1 MTDTEP
7 TAPRPVDLRAAT
19 MATYVA
25 FAGCGM
31 LLASG
36 LARLPQLRDDL
47 RLDTGQLGAILLA
60 GAAGALVSRP
70 FAGRVVTRLGQG
82 RTVAWMSAAS
92 CVALVLIGLSDVAG
106 VAFLITG
113 LLLFG
118 FFSSSWDVAMNIQG
132 TVVERRLGR
141 SIMPRFHAGYSIGT
155 VLGALL
161 GAVMIQLDVPVPLH
175 LIIVAVAV
183 AAVLPYAVRAF
194 LSDERPSTSDN
205 ARPHNTLRYWREPR
219 TLMIGVF
226 VLAAGF
232 SEGAGNDWTGVSF
245 VDGYHASPALGTVA
259 YATFLAAMTATRW
272 FGLRLL
278 DAFGRVTV
286 LRIQGAVAV
295 LGLLLFVFAPVV
307 PLAFLGAALW
317 GVGVAFGYPVG
328 MSAAAD
334 DPAHA
339 AGRVTVASSVAKIAS
354 FAGPPLLGLLGDHV
368 TILRALLAV
377 AALQVVALCLAQAT
391 RPLARSATGA
401 STTSE
406 DRSNAG
412 GRPALP

>member
-1 MTDTEP
+1 MTTAEP
-7 TAPRPVDLRAAT
+7 AAPRPAAVRAAT
-19 MATYVA
+19 TATYIA
-25 FAGCGM
+25 FAGCGV
-31 LLASG
+31 LLSSW
-36 LARLPQLRDDL
+36 LARIPQIRDDL

-70 FAGRVVTRLGQG
+70 FSGRVVNRLGQR

-92 CVALVLIGLSDVAG
+92 SVALVMIGLSDRLGVPLLVA
-106 VAFLITG
+106 G

-155 VLGALL
+155 VAGALL
-161 GAVMIQLDVPVPLH
+161 GAAMVQLDVPVAVH
-175 LIIVAVAV
+175 LTLVAIAM
-183 AAVLPYAVRAF
+183 AAVLPYAVGGF
-194 LSDERPSTSDN
+194 LPDELPSTSDN
-205 ARPHNTLRYWREPR
+205 PRPHRTLRYWLEPR

-232 SEGAGNDWTGVSF
+232 SEGAGNDWTGVSL
-245 VDGYHASPALGTVA
+245 VDGYHTPPALGTVA

-272 FGLRLL
+272 FGPRLL
-278 DAFGRVTV
+278 DTFGRVIV
-286 LRIQGAVAV
+286 LRIQGGIAVT
-295 LGLLLFVFAPVV
+295 GLLLFIFAPAV
-307 PLAFLGAALW
+307 PLAFVGAALW

-339 AGRVTVASSVAKIAS
+339 AGRVTVASSVAKIAG

-368 TILRALLAV
+368 TILRALLVV
-377 AALQVVALCLAQAT
+377 AALQVVALCLAAAT
-391 RPLARSATGA
+391 RPLAPEAP
-401 STTSE
+401 
-406 DRSNAG
+406 DRHRTLDNQ
-412 GRPALP
+412 

>member
-1 MTDTEP
+1 MTTVQP
-7 TAPRPVDLRAAT
+7 TARRSAAERAAT
-19 MATYVA
+19 KATYAA
-25 FAGCGM
+25 FAGSG
-31 LLASG
+31 LLLSSG

-47 RLDTGQLGAILLA
+47 GLDTGQLGAILLA
-60 GAAGALVSRP
+60 GAAGALISRP
-70 FAGRVVTRLGQG
+70 FSGRVVTQLGQG
-82 RTVAWMSAAS
+82 RAVAWTSALS
-92 CVALVLIGLSDVAG
+92 GVALVLIGLGDRLGAPVFA
-106 VAFLITG
+106 TG
-113 LLLFG
+113 MLLFG
-118 FFSSSWDVAMNIQG
+118 LFSSAWDVAMNIQG

-141 SIMPRFHAGYSIGT
+141 SIMPRFHAGYSVGT
-155 VLGALL
+155 VAGALL
-161 GAVMIQLDVPVPLH
+161 GAAMVQLDVPVPVH
-175 LIIVAVAV
+175 LTIVAVVVAV
-183 AAVLPYAVRAF
+183 ALPIAVRGF
-194 LSDERPSTSDN
+194 LPGEPPSTEDGR
-205 ARPHNTLRYWREPR
+205 RPHSTLRYWREPR

-245 VDGYHASPALGTVA
+245 VDGYHAPAALGTVA

-272 FGLRLL
+272 FGPRLL
-278 DAFGRVTV
+278 DRFGRVIV

-295 LGLLLFVFAPVV
+295 LGLLLFIFAPAV
-307 PLAFLGAALW
+307 PLAFVGTALW

-391 RPLARSATGA
+391 RPLAPVDP
-401 STTSE
+401 
-406 DRSNAG
+406 DRH
-412 GRPALP
+412 RALDNQ

>member
-1 MTDTEP
+1 MTTIRP
-7 TAPRPVDLRAAT
+7 TARRPADVRAAT
-19 MATYVA
+19 TATYLA
-25 FAGCGM
+25 FAGCGL

-36 LARLPQLRDDL
+36 IARLPQIRDDL

-70 FAGRVVTRLGQG
+70 FSGRVVSRLGQG

-92 CVALVLIGLSDVAG
+92 GVALVLIGLGDRLG
-106 VAFLITG
+106 VAWFAAG

-118 FFSSSWDVAMNIQG
+118 FFSSSWDVAMNVQG

-155 VLGALL
+155 VAGALL
-161 GAVMIQLDVPVPLH
+161 GAAMIQFGVPVALH
-175 LIIVAVAV
+175 LAIVAVAI
-183 AAVLPYAVRAF
+183 AIALPMAVRGF
-194 LSDERPSTSDN
+194 LPDQRPSTTDN
-205 ARPHNTLRYWREPR
+205 PKPHHTLRYWREPR

-245 VDGYHASPALGTVA
+245 VDGYHAPVVLGTVA
-259 YATFLAAMTATRW
+259 YAAFLAAMTATRW
-272 FGLRLL
+272 FGPRLL
-278 DAFGRVTV
+278 DRFGRVTV
-286 LRIQGAVAV
+286 LRIQGGIAV
-295 LGLLLFVFAPVV
+295 LGLTLFIFAPAV
-307 PLAFLGAALW
+307 PLAFVGAALW
-317 GVGVAFGYPVG
+317 GVGVAFGYPAG

-377 AALQVVALCLAQAT
+377 AALQVVALCLATAT
-391 RPLARSATGA
+391 RPLAPVAP
-401 STTSE
+401 
-406 DRSNAG
+406 DRH
-412 GRPALP
+412 RALDNQ

>member
-1 MTDTEP
+1 MTATEP
-7 TAPRPVDLRAAT
+7 TAPRPADLRAAT
-19 MATYVA
+19 TATYLA

-31 LLASG
+31 LLSSG

-47 RLDTGQLGAILLA
+47 HLDTGQLGAILLA

-70 FAGRVVTRLGQG
+70 FSGRVVTRLGQS
-82 RTVAWMSAAS
+82 RTVAWMSAGS
-92 CVALVLIGLSDVAG
+92 SVALVLIGLSDVAG
-106 VAFLITG
+106 VWFLITG

-161 GAVMIQLDVPVPLH
+161 GAAMIQLAVPVPLH
-175 LIIVAVAV
+175 LIIVAIAV

-194 LSDERPSTSDN
+194 LPDARPSTSDS
-205 ARPHNTLRYWREPR
+205 RKPHATLRYWREPR

-278 DAFGRVTV
+278 DTFGRVPV

-295 LGLLLFVFAPVV
+295 LGLLLFIFAPAV

-377 AALQVVALCLAQAT
+377 AALQVVALCLAPAT

-401 STTSE
+401 STTRE

>member
-1 MTDTEP
+1 MTDAEP

-19 MATYVA
+19 TATYLA

-31 LLASG
+31 LLSSG
-36 LARLPQLRDDL
+36 LSRLPQLRDDL
-47 RLDTGQLGAILLA
+47 HLDTGQLGAILLA

-70 FAGRVVTRLGQG
+70 FSGRVVTRLGQG

-106 VAFLITG
+106 VPFLITG

-118 FFSSSWDVAMNIQG
+118 FFSSSWDIAMNIQG

-161 GAVMIQLDVPVPLH
+161 GAAVIQLNVPVPLH

-183 AAVLPYAVRAF
+183 AAVLPAAVRAF
-194 LSDERPSTSDN
+194 LPDERPSTKDN
-205 ARPHNTLRYWREPR
+205 SKPHSTLRYWREPR

-245 VDGYHASPALGTVA
+245 IDGYHASPALGTVA

-278 DAFGRVTV
+278 DTFGRVTV

-295 LGLLLFVFAPVV
+295 LGLLLFIFAPVV

>member
-1 MTDTEP
+1 MTSTEP
-7 TAPRPVDLRAAT
+7 TVQRPATVRAAT
-19 MATYVA
+19 TATYAA
-25 FAGCGM
+25 FAGCG
-31 LLASG
+31 LLLSSW
-36 LARLPQLRDDL
+36 LARVPQIRDDL

-70 FAGRVVTRLGQG
+70 FSGRVVTRLGQR

-92 CVALVLIGLSDVAG
+92 GVALVLIGLGDRLG
-106 VAFLITG
+106 VVFFATG

-141 SIMPRFHAGYSIGT
+141 SIMPRFHAGYSVGT
-155 VLGALL
+155 VAGALL
-161 GAVMIQLDVPVPLH
+161 GAAMVQLDVPVAVH
-175 LIIVAVAV
+175 LTIVAVVLAV
-183 AAVLPYAVRAF
+183 ALPYAVRGF
-194 LSDERPSTSDN
+194 LPDEHPSTKDDRIDS
-205 ARPHNTLRYWREPR
+205 RGPHSTLRYWREPR

-232 SEGAGNDWTGVSF
+232 SEGSGNDWTGVSL
-245 VDGYHASPALGTVA
+245 VDGYHAPAVLGTVA

-272 FGLRLL
+272 FGSRLL
-278 DAFGRVTV
+278 DRFGRVIV

-295 LGLLLFVFAPVV
+295 LGLLLFIFAPSV
-307 PLAFLGAALW
+307 PLAFVGSALW

-339 AGRVTVASSVAKIAS
+339 AGRVTVASSVAKVAS

-377 AALQVVALCLAQAT
+377 AALQVVALCLAPAT
-391 RPLARSATGA
+391 RPLAPVDP
-401 STTSE
+401 
-406 DRSNAG
+406 DRH
-412 GRPALP
+412 RALDNQ

>member
-1 MTDTEP
+1 MTEAEP
-7 TAPRPVDLRAAT
+7 AARRPVDVRAAT
-19 MATYVA
+19 TATYLA
-25 FAGCGM
+25 FAGCGA
-31 LLASG
+31 LLSSG
-36 LARLPQLRDDL
+36 LARIPQIRDDL
-47 RLDTGQLGAILLA
+47 HLNTGQLGAILLA

-70 FAGRVVTRLGQG
+70 FSGRVVTRLGQR
-82 RTVAWMSAAS
+82 RTVAWMSIGS
-92 CVALVLIGLSDVAG
+92 SVALALIGLSDVGG

-141 SIMPRFHAGYSIGT
+141 SIMPRFHAGYSVGT
-155 VLGALL
+155 VFGALL
-161 GAVMIQLDVPVPLH
+161 GAAMILLAVPVALH
-175 LIIVAVAV
+175 LIIIAVAV
-183 AAVLPYAVRAF
+183 AAVLPYGVRGF
-194 LSDERPSTSDN
+194 LPDERPSTTDSAGT
-205 ARPHNTLRYWREPR
+205 ARKPHSTLRYWREPR
-219 TLMIGVF
+219 TLLIGVF

-232 SEGAGNDWTGVSF
+232 SEGAGNDWTGVSLI
-245 VDGYHASPALGTVA
+245 DGYHVPPALGTLA
-259 YATFLAAMTATRW
+259 YATFLTAMTATRW
-272 FGLRLL
+272 FGSRLL
-278 DAFGRVTV
+278 DAFGRVIV

-295 LGLLLFVFAPVV
+295 LGLLFFIFAPAV
-307 PLAFLGAALW
+307 PLAFVGAALW

-368 TILRALLAV
+368 SILRALLAV

-391 RPLARSATGA
+391 RPL
-401 STTSE
+401 TSV
-406 DRSNAG
+406 AP
-412 GRPALP
+412 GRHRALDNQ